1 MRRSVAATVAM
12 CAAIAITLLSGCS
25 SGGTAATPS
34 ASQVI
39 SAALA
44 PAANPAASGASNQLS
59 TPPITD
65 PRPFPA
71 VTELTA
77 PPAVLDALKGK
88 RAFFLVYYD
97 PTQSVTVDQK
107 NVVYALQKK
116 YAGLIEFIS
125 YDLPATTAASTD
137 AEKKTAQQVAELAQR
152 LSIGYMPTIVIVTKD
167 GIITWQSTGYYD
179 AGPLEREILRA
190 TR

>member
-1 MRRSVAATVAM
+1 MRRSVAATVAT

-34 ASQVI
+34 TPQV
-39 SAALA
+39 SAAA
-44 PAANPAASGASNQLS
+44 SVPAVTAASSTGSNQLS

-71 VTELTA
+71 VTALTA
-77 PPAVLDALKGK
+77 PASVLDALKGK

-116 YAGLIEFIS
+116 YAGLIEFIP
-125 YDLPATTAASTD
+125 YDLPVATAASTD

-152 LSIGYMPTIVIVTKD
+152 LSIGYMPAIVIVTKD